1 MRKSTISKNSSQ
13 NNTIWTSSKN
23 TQKIKDMTNMNVIK
37 EREMLYIQK
46 HCLSEKHVYQT
57 LPLNFGKNTPQVHLI
72 ITRE

>member
-1 MRKSTISKNSSQ
+1 
-13 NNTIWTSSKN
+13 
-23 TQKIKDMTNMNVIK
+23 MTNMNVIK